1 MIKFFLFWVVM
12 VLAGIQNLIA
22 QQVAPDDWKLVKQKD
37 GIRIYTAHQKESP
50 ILAYRIETTIKGD
63 LKQVYQQV
71 VDFQGNKK
79 FLDTVEEIRVLQKKP
94 GEKVLVYML
103 FDLPWP
109 FSDRDFVNR
118 MDMEVGRDT
127 IVLRSSPAKDVVE
140 PKDGVVRIRKFSE
153 RWLLTNHKEKGT
165 KLSLQG
171 YADPGGALP
180 AWIINRFVVREPHA
194 LVEGIKDQVENEDP
208 GDG

>member
-1 MIKFFLFWVVM
+1 MRKLVWLWIVMI
-12 VLAGIQNLIA
+12 LAGIQNITA
-22 QQVAPDDWKLVKQKD
+22 QQVSPDDWELVKQKE

-63 LKQVYQQV
+63 LRKVYQQV
-71 VDFQGNKK
+71 VDFEGNKK
-79 FLDTVEEIRVLQKKP
+79 FLDTVEKIRVLQRKP
-94 GEKVLVYML
+94 GENVLVYML

-109 FSDRDFVNR
+109 FSDRDFINR
-118 MDMEVGRDT
+118 MDMELGRDT
-127 IVLRSSPAKDVVE
+127 IVLRSSPATDVVD

-153 RWLLTNHKEKGT
+153 RWLLVKQPGGKT

-194 LVEGIKDQVENEDP
+194 LVEGIKDQVEKDP
-208 GDG
+208 GA

>member
-1 MIKFFLFWVVM
+1 MRKLVLLWIVLI
-12 VLAGIQNLIA
+12 LAGIHDITA
-22 QQVAPDDWKLVKQKD
+22 QQVSPDDWKLVKQKE

-63 LKQVYQQV
+63 LKKVYHQVI
-71 VDFQGNKK
+71 DFEGNKK
-79 FLDTVEEIRVLQKKP
+79 FLDTVEKIRILHRKP

-109 FSDRDFVNR
+109 FSDRDFINR

-127 IVLRSSPAKDVVE
+127 IVLRSSPAADLVD

-153 RWLLTNHKEKGT
+153 KWLLVKQPGQAT

-171 YADPGGALP
+171 YADPGGSLP

-194 LVEGIKDQVENEDP
+194 LVEGIKDQVEKDT
-208 GDG
+208 GA